1 VSGNDFAAPSPEL
14 TATLRREA
22 ERWGTP
28 LYAYDDA
35 RLTADAAAVAAA
47 FPDPTWTRLYSLKA
61 NGLPGLVE
69 RVSELGFGANAVSEG
84 ELSLAERAGIPPERT
99 ALEGIGKAESDLAAA
114 VDVAARGRP
123 LMWVSIESHD
133 EAAALAD
140 LAARTLTAR
149 DSLDVLVRVNPAVEP
164 ETSEG
169 LAVGRRGSK
178 FGVAPE
184 EIPSVIRAGGGV
196 RWPLRW
202 RGLHVHVGS
211 QLSSVHAWRS
221 AVADVLG
228 GFAVLSARFPTFDTL
243 DVGGG
248 FPAGLDEGPTPGE
261 FARAF
266 GEALRGTPWQRRP
279 SRVAIEPG
287 RAVVAGAGW
296 LVARVLHMRDRT
308 PPQVVLDAGMTE
320 LIRPAL
326 YGAHHPVAALT
337 SMGQDA
343 DGVPRRPTLVEGPVC
358 ESTDRFGMADLP
370 PLERGDLVAVGMAGA
385 YAGAMFSSY
394 NGRVRPPEV
403 LLRGEGERKL
413 LRRRGRLA
421 DLP

>member
-1 VSGNDFAAPSPEL
+1 VSEELAA
-14 TATLRREA
+14 ALRREA
-22 ERWGTP
+22 ERMGTP
-28 LYAYDDA
+28 LYAYDGD
-35 RLTADAAAVAAA
+35 RLAADAAAIATA

-69 RVSELGFGANAVSEG
+69 RISEQGFGANAVSEG
-84 ELSLAERAGIPPERT
+84 ELSLAARAGIPPERT

-114 VDVAARGRP
+114 VELAALGRP
-123 LMWVSIESHD
+123 LLWVSIESHD
-133 EAAALAD
+133 EASALAD

-149 DSLDVLVRVNPAVEP
+149 DSLDVLIRVNPAVEP
-164 ETSEG
+164 ETAEG

-228 GFAVLSARFPTFDTL
+228 GFAVLSARFSTFDTL

-266 GEALRGTPWQRRP
+266 GEAFRRTPWQRRP
-279 SRVAIEPG
+279 TRVAIEPG

-296 LVARVLHMRDRT
+296 LVARVLHVRDRT

-326 YGAHHPVAALT
+326 YGARHPVVALT
-337 SMGQDA
+337 SMGQDPE
-343 DGVPRRPTLVEGPVC
+343 GIPQRPTLVEGPVC
-358 ESTDRFGMADLP
+358 ESTDRFGEADLP

-403 LLRGEGERKL
+403 LVGGEGDRTV